1 MPWMPAPRTT
11 TILTGIIRT
20 RMDMVPMKRLKLRMK
35 KIPKLS
41 PSASPAIATMTP
53 RHFKGGPMRYLIT
66 GGAGFIG
73 SHLAERLLDRG
84 DRVVLLDNLSTGSMD
99 NIRHLKSSERMEY
112 HLDSIENRQLVAELV
127 DDADVIVHLAAAVG
141 VKLIVESPVRT
152 IETNVNGTQLIL
164 EAASKKKKLVLI
176 ASTSEVYGKNT
187 NVPFHED
194 ADLVLGPTTKGR
206 WSYAASKALDEFLA
220 LSYWKE
226 KKQPVIVV
234 RFFNT
239 VGPRQ
244 TGRYGMVLPNFVK
257 RALDGEPIEVYGNGQ
272 QSRCFCDVRDTVE
285 ALLRLM
291 PLDRAVGE
299 VINIGNTEE
308 VTIENL
314 AKIVKH
320 RTGSDSPIKFVP
332 YDKAYEP
339 GFEDMMRRVPSIEKL
354 HAFTGFRPQTNLAD
368 IIDRVSAYF
377 RQKGALE
384 EVRRVSAVK
393 AV

>member
-1 MPWMPAPRTT
+1 
-11 TILTGIIRT
+11 
-20 RMDMVPMKRLKLRMK
+20 MV
-35 KIPKLS
+35 
-41 PSASPAIATMTP
+41 
-53 RHFKGGPMRYLIT
+53 RYLIT

-73 SHLAERLLDRG
+73 SHLSERLLDNG
-84 DRVVLLDNLSTGSMD
+84 DRVVLLDNLSTGSME
-99 NIRHLKSSERMEY
+99 NIRHLKGAANLEY
-112 HLDSIENRQLVAELV
+112 HLDGIENKQLLAELV
-127 DDADVIVHLAAAVG
+127 DDADVIVHFAAAVG

-152 IETNVNGTQLIL
+152 IETNVNGTQLVF
-164 EAASKKKKLVLI
+164 EAASKKKKLVLL

-187 NVPFHED
+187 QVPFRED

-257 RALDGEPIEVYGNGQ
+257 RALDNAPIEVYGDGQ

-285 ALLRLM
+285 ALLRLL
-291 PLDRAVGE
+291 PLQKAIGE
-299 VINIGNTEE
+299 VVNIGNTEE
-308 VTIENL
+308 ITIENL
-314 AKIVKH
+314 AKTVKQ
-320 RTGSDSPIKFVP
+320 RTNSSSAIQYVP

-339 GFEDMMRRVPSIEKL
+339 GFEDMMRRVPSIDKL
-354 HAFTGFRPQTNLAD
+354 DTLTGFRPRTSLAE
-368 IIDRVSAYF
+368 IIDRVAAHF
-377 RQKGALE
+377 NQKETPLG
-384 EVRRVSAVK
+384 SAVIAK
-393 AV
+393 HSIA

>member
-1 MPWMPAPRTT
+1 
-11 TILTGIIRT
+11 L
-20 RMDMVPMKRLKLRMK
+20 
-35 KIPKLS
+35 
-41 PSASPAIATMTP
+41 
-53 RHFKGGPMRYLIT
+53 RYLIT

-73 SHLAERLLDRG
+73 SHLADRLIERG
-84 DRVVLLDNLSTGSMD
+84 DRVVLLDNLSTGSME
-99 NIRHLKSSERMEY
+99 NIRKLKDSERMVY
-112 HLDSIENRQLVAELV
+112 HLDGIENRQLLAELV

-152 IETNVNGTQLIL
+152 IETNVNGTQMIL
-164 EAASKKKKLVLI
+164 EAACKKKKLVLT

-226 KKQPVIVV
+226 KKLPVIVV

-257 RALDGEPIEVYGNGQ
+257 QALGNAPIDVYGSGK

-285 ALLRLM
+285 AVIRLM
-291 PLDRAVGE
+291 DTEKAIGE
-299 VINIGNTEE
+299 VTNIGNTEE
-308 VTIENL
+308 VTIEDL
-314 AKIVKH
+314 ARLVKK
-320 RTGSDSPIKFVP
+320 RTGSSSSIRYIP
-332 YDKAYEP
+332 YDQAYEP
-339 GFEDMMRRVPSIEKL
+339 GFEDMMRRVPSVDKL
-354 HAFTGFRPQTNLAD
+354 ESLTGFRPRTSLAE
-368 IIDRVSAYF
+368 IIDRVTQYF
-377 RQKGALE
+377 QEKDKE
-384 EVRRVSAVK
+384 ERVVGHAAV
-393 AV
+393 AIG